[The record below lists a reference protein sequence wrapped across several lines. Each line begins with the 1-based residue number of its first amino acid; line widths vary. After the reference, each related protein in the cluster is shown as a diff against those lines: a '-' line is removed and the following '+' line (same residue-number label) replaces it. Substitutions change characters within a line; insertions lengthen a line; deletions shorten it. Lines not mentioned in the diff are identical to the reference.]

1 MFKLM
6 GKKSKKQSKTVD
18 TKTETPATSLAEN
31 NNKAGFFKKSS
42 RHVKSIIGLLKLQGA
57 TPSMIL
63 DDLSHAAEA
72 KDGFVKKVKGGY
84 RVIVLTDDDLLKAGF
99 SKKNPILGQV
109 GLSLRNNNL
118 LSATTLADRDAGR
131 LVLIPTVT
139 TLNYMDEYDEFRDFK
154 NYRVGIFP
162 ENATDED
169 QDVHVQL
176 TGETLPFD
184 AIKTSDVAPA
194 SIVEGMS
201 DDVKPVD
208 PVGGAV
214 EEDHDADESD
224 PTSVPDEPE
233 TDNGDPDDI
242 DSIESVVKPD
252 DDDIVN
258 GDKADDDDLL
268 GLGLGDDDEL
278 DDGTPDDTDDPDPE
292 AYTDE
297 PDTDDDQV
305 VSDDEAVEQP
315 TELVANDESSEVV
328 SEDDYRDNI
337 VRISDQT
344 INGVDVKIDVN
355 NDGINAL
362 LSDIKAPKLT
372 PPDSKSDS
380 LLDEAVLTQYRDGN
394 AVLNQMALTQASKL
408 RTLYNNQLGM
418 VIKAL
423 LESVSLD
430 SVSNR
435 FGKAKDIISKTYK
448 KRLAEIQDKVIIQ
461 SEELDKAYAKDKKA
475 YVELAMKKAEADY
488 DSYHKDD
495 LEANKQQIEVD
506 LENEVNVQRANMMSD
521 LNDDRQEYVNKRL
534 LEMQTS
540 VLNEVSKAKAE
551 MDDRMM
557 ATLSEISDAITS
569 YQHSQYQNELKRV
582 SVLGEAQRQKTEA
595 DKVRDQYQ
603 TQLSDLRKQLAA
615 KDKALDDKD
624 NVWNKKIVQLNAQ
637 NKATMEQLRSALR
650 IQTDLVANQAQ
661 LLSSIQGSSKVQ
673 LHQNAET
680 NVETSDDGIPN
691 L

>member
-18 TKTETPATSLAEN
+18 TKTATPVTPSAEN
-31 NNKAGFFKKSS
+31 NKKADFFKK
-42 RHVKSIIGLLKLQGA
+42 HGKSLIGSLKLQGV

-214 EEDHDADESD
+214 EEDHDTDESD

-233 TDNGDPDDI
+233 TDSENPDDI
-242 DSIESVVKPD
+242 DGIESVMNSND
-252 DDDIVN
+252 DDVAN
-258 GDKADDDDLL
+258 GDMADDDDPL
-268 GLGLGDDDEL
+268 GLGLGDDDE
-278 DDGTPDDTDDPDPE
+278 PDDADEPE
-292 AYTDE
+292 SEADIDE

-305 VSDDEAVEQP
+305 DPDEESVDEQ

-344 INGVDVKIDVN
+344 VNGIDVKIDIN

-372 PPDSKSDS
+372 PPDSNSDS
-380 LLDEAVLTQYRDGN
+380 LLDDAVLTQYRDGN
-394 AVLNQMALTQASKL
+394 VVLNQMALTQASKL

-435 FGKAKDIISKTYK
+435 FGKAKDAINKTYK

-461 SEELDKAYAKDKKA
+461 SEDLDKAYAKDKKA

-488 DSYHKDD
+488 DSYHKAD

-506 LENEVNVQRANMMSD
+506 LENDVNVQRANMMSD
-521 LNDDRQEYVNKRL
+521 LNDDRQEFVNKRL

-557 ATLSEISDAITS
+557 ATLSDISDTITG

-582 SVLGEAQRQKTEA
+582 SVLDEEQRQKTEA

-603 TQLSDLRKQLAA
+603 TQLSDLRKQLSA

-624 NVWNKKIVQLNAQ
+624 DVWHKKVAQLNAQ

-650 IQTDLVANQAQ
+650 IQTNLVANQAQ
-661 LLSSIQGSSKVQ
+661 LLSSIQGSSKVRLPQ
-673 LHQNAET
+673 
-680 NVETSDDGIPN
+680 NVETQDDGIPN

>member
-1 MFKLM
+1 MFKLL
-6 GKKSKKQSKTVD
+6 GKKSKNQSKTVD
-18 TKTETPATSLAEN
+18 TKTETPATPSAEN
-31 NNKAGFFKKSS
+31 NKKADFFKK
-42 RHVKSIIGLLKLQGA
+42 HGKSLVGSLKLQGV

-72 KDGFVKKVKGGY
+72 KDGFVKKIKGGY

-169 QDVHVQL
+169 QEVHVQL

-214 EEDHDADESD
+214 EEDHDTDESD
-224 PTSVPDEPE
+224 PTSVPDESD
-233 TDNGDPDDI
+233 TDNGNSDDI
-242 DSIESVVKPD
+242 DGIDSVMAPND
-252 DDDIVN
+252 DDDP
-258 GDKADDDDLL
+258 L
-268 GLGLGDDDEL
+268 GLGLGDDDEP
-278 DDGTPDDTDDPDPE
+278 DEGIPDDTDEPE
-292 AYTDE
+292 PEDDTDE

-305 VSDDEAVEQP
+305 VPDEEAVEQQ

-337 VRISDQT
+337 IRISDQT
-344 INGVDVKIDVN
+344 VNGVDVKIDIN

-372 PPDSKSDS
+372 PPDSNSDS
-380 LLDEAVLTQYRDGN
+380 LLDDAVLTQYRDGN

-435 FGKAKDIISKTYK
+435 FGKAKDAISKTYK

-461 SEELDKAYAKDKKA
+461 AEDLDKAYAKDKKA

-488 DSYHKDD
+488 DSYHKAD

-506 LENEVNVQRANMMSD
+506 LENDVNVQRANMMSD
-521 LNDDRQEYVNKRL
+521 LNDDRQEFVNKRL

-540 VLNEVSKAKAE
+540 VLNEASKAKAE

-557 ATLSEISDAITS
+557 ATLSEISDTITG

-582 SVLGEAQRQKTEA
+582 SVLGEEQRQKTEA

-603 TQLSDLRKQLAA
+603 TQLSDLRKQLSA

-624 NVWNKKIVQLNAQ
+624 DVWHKKVVQLNAQ
-637 NKATMEQLRSALR
+637 NKATMEQLRNALR
-650 IQTDLVANQAQ
+650 IQTNLVANQAQ
-661 LLSSIQGSSKVQ
+661 LLSSIQDSSKVRLPQ
-673 LHQNAET
+673 
-680 NVETSDDGIPN
+680 NVEPQDDGAPN

>member
-18 TKTETPATSLAEN
+18 TKPETPATPSAEN
-31 NNKAGFFKKSS
+31 NEKAGFFKKSS
-42 RHVKSIIGLLKLQGA
+42 KHGKSIIGSLKLQGA

-208 PVGGAV
+208 PVGGVV

-224 PTSVPDEPE
+224 PTSVPDETG
-233 TDNGDPDDI
+233 TDDGDLDDI
-242 DSIESVVKPD
+242 DGIESVMKPND
-252 DDDIVN
+252 DDVVS
-258 GDKADDDDLL
+258 GDTADDDDPL
-268 GLGLGDDDEL
+268 GLDLGDDDE
-278 DDGTPDDTDDPDPE
+278 PDEATSEADTDEPEPDI
-292 AYTDE
+292 DE

-305 VSDDEAVEQP
+305 VPDDEAVEQQ

-337 VRISDQT
+337 VRLSDQT

-380 LLDEAVLTQYRDGN
+380 LLDDAVLTQYRDGN
-394 AVLNQMALTQASKL
+394 AVLSQMALTQASKL

-418 VIKAL
+418 VVKAL

-435 FGKAKDIISKTYK
+435 FGKAKDAISKTYK
-448 KRLAEIQDKVIIQ
+448 NRLAEIQDKVIIQ

-557 ATLSEISDAITS
+557 ATLSEISDTITG

-582 SVLGEAQRQKTEA
+582 SVLGEEQRQKTEA

-624 NVWNKKIVQLNAQ
+624 NVWNKKVAQLNSQ
-637 NKATMEQLRSALR
+637 NDATMEQLRSALR
-650 IQTDLVANQAQ
+650 IQTNLVANQAQ

-673 LHQNAET
+673 LPQNLET
-680 NVETSDDGIPN
+680 HDDDAPN

>member
-1 MFKLM
+1 MFKLL
-6 GKKSKKQSKTVD
+6 GKKSKNQSKTVD
-18 TKTETPATSLAEN
+18 TKTETPATPSAEN
-31 NNKAGFFKKSS
+31 NKKADFFKK
-42 RHVKSIIGLLKLQGA
+42 HGKSLVGSLKLQGV

-72 KDGFVKKVKGGY
+72 KDGFVKKIKGGY

-169 QDVHVQL
+169 QEVHVQL

-214 EEDHDADESD
+214 EEDHDTDESD
-224 PTSVPDEPE
+224 PTSVPDESD
-233 TDNGDPDDI
+233 TDNGNSDDI
-242 DSIESVVKPD
+242 DGIDSVMAPND
-252 DDDIVN
+252 DDDP
-258 GDKADDDDLL
+258 L
-268 GLGLGDDDEL
+268 GLGLGDDDEP
-278 DDGTPDDTDDPDPE
+278 DEGIPDDTDEPE
-292 AYTDE
+292 PEDDTDE

-305 VSDDEAVEQP
+305 VPDEEAVEQQ

-337 VRISDQT
+337 IRISDQT
-344 INGVDVKIDVN
+344 VNGVDVKIDIN

-372 PPDSKSDS
+372 PPDSNSDS
-380 LLDEAVLTQYRDGN
+380 LLDDAVLTQYRDGN

-435 FGKAKDIISKTYK
+435 FGKAKDAISKTYK

-461 SEELDKAYAKDKKA
+461 AEDLDKAYAKDKKA

-488 DSYHKDD
+488 DSYHKAD

-506 LENEVNVQRANMMSD
+506 LENDVNVQRANMMSD
-521 LNDDRQEYVNKRL
+521 LNDDRQEFVNKRL

-557 ATLSEISDAITS
+557 ATLSEISDTITG

-582 SVLGEAQRQKTEA
+582 SVLGEEQRQKTEA

-603 TQLSDLRKQLAA
+603 TQLSDLRKQLSA

-624 NVWNKKIVQLNAQ
+624 DVWHKKVVQLNAQ
-637 NKATMEQLRSALR
+637 NKATMEQLRNALR
-650 IQTDLVANQAQ
+650 IQTNLVANQAQ
-661 LLSSIQGSSKVQ
+661 LLSSIQDSSKVRLPQ
-673 LHQNAET
+673 
-680 NVETSDDGIPN
+680 NVEPQDDGAPN

>member
-18 TKTETPATSLAEN
+18 TKTETSVTPSAEN
-31 NNKAGFFKKSS
+31 NKKADFFKK
-42 RHVKSIIGLLKLQGA
+42 HGKSLIGSLKLQGV

-63 DDLSHAAEA
+63 DDLSHAADA

-99 SKKNPILGQV
+99 SKKNPILGQI

-214 EEDHDADESD
+214 EEDHDTDESD
-224 PTSVPDEPE
+224 PMSVPDEPE
-233 TDNGDPDDI
+233 TDNGNPDDI
-242 DSIESVVKPD
+242 DGIESVMKPND
-252 DDDIVN
+252 DDVVN
-258 GDKADDDDLL
+258 GDMADDDDPL
-268 GLGLGDDDEL
+268 GLGLGDDDE
-278 DDGTPDDTDDPDPE
+278 PDEDTSDSIDESESE
-292 AYTDE
+292 ADIDE
-297 PDTDDDQV
+297 PDTDDVQV
-305 VSDDEAVEQP
+305 VPDEEAVEQQ

-337 VRISDQT
+337 VRIGDQT
-344 INGVDVKIDVN
+344 LNGVDVKIDIN

-372 PPDSKSDS
+372 PPDSKSNS
-380 LLDEAVLTQYRDGN
+380 LLDDAVLTQYRDGN

-435 FGKAKDIISKTYK
+435 FGKAKDAISKTYK
-448 KRLAEIQDKVIIQ
+448 KRLAEIQDKVISQ
-461 SEELDKAYAKDKKA
+461 SEDLDKAYAKDKKA

-488 DSYHKDD
+488 DSYHKAD

-506 LENEVNVQRANMMSD
+506 LENDVNVQRANMMSD

-557 ATLSEISDAITS
+557 ATLSEISDTITG

-582 SVLGEAQRQKTEA
+582 SVLGEEQRQKTEA

-603 TQLSDLRKQLAA
+603 TQLSDLRKQLSA

-624 NVWNKKIVQLNAQ
+624 DVWRKKIDQLNAQ
-637 NKATMEQLRSALR
+637 NKSTMEQLRSALR
-650 IQTDLVANQAQ
+650 IQTNLVANQAQ
-661 LLSSIQGSSKVQ
+661 LLSSIQSSSKVRLPQ
-673 LHQNAET
+673 
-680 NVETSDDGIPN
+680 NVETEDAGAPN

>member
-18 TKTETPATSLAEN
+18 TKPETPATPSAEN
-31 NNKAGFFKKSS
+31 NEKAGFFKKSS
-42 RHVKSIIGLLKLQGA
+42 KHGKSIIGSLKLQGA

-224 PTSVPDEPE
+224 PTSVPDEPG
-233 TDNGDPDDI
+233 TDDGDLDDI
-242 DSIESVVKPD
+242 DGIESVMKPND
-252 DDDIVN
+252 DDVVN
-258 GDKADDDDLL
+258 GDTADDDDPL
-268 GLGLGDDDEL
+268 GLGLGDDDE
-278 DDGTPDDTDDPDPE
+278 PDEDAPEADTDESEPDI
-292 AYTDE
+292 DE

-305 VSDDEAVEQP
+305 VPDDEAVEQQ

-337 VRISDQT
+337 VRLSDQT

-380 LLDEAVLTQYRDGN
+380 LLDDAVLTQYRDGN
-394 AVLNQMALTQASKL
+394 AVLSQMALTQASKL

-418 VIKAL
+418 VVKAL

-435 FGKAKDIISKTYK
+435 FGKAKDAISKTYK
-448 KRLAEIQDKVIIQ
+448 NRLAEIQDKVIIQ

-557 ATLSEISDAITS
+557 ATLSEISDTITG

-582 SVLGEAQRQKTEA
+582 SVLGEEQRQKTEA

-624 NVWNKKIVQLNAQ
+624 SVWHKKVAQLNDQ

-650 IQTDLVANQAQ
+650 IQTNLVANQAQ

-673 LHQNAET
+673 LPQNLET
-680 NVETSDDGIPN
+680 HDDDAPN

>member
-1 MFKLM
+1 MFKLL
-6 GKKSKKQSKTVD
+6 GKKSKNQSKTVD
-18 TKTETPATSLAEN
+18 TKTETPATPSAEN
-31 NNKAGFFKKSS
+31 NKKADFFKK
-42 RHVKSIIGLLKLQGA
+42 HGKSLVGSLKLQGV

-72 KDGFVKKVKGGY
+72 KDGFVKKIKGGY

-169 QDVHVQL
+169 QEVHVQL

-214 EEDHDADESD
+214 EEDHDTDESD
-224 PTSVPDEPE
+224 PTSVPDESD
-233 TDNGDPDDI
+233 TDNGNSDDI
-242 DSIESVVKPD
+242 DGIDSVMAPND
-252 DDDIVN
+252 DDDP
-258 GDKADDDDLL
+258 L
-268 GLGLGDDDEL
+268 GLGLGDDDEP
-278 DDGTPDDTDDPDPE
+278 DEGIPDDTDEPE
-292 AYTDE
+292 PEDDTDE
-297 PDTDDDQV
+297 PNTDDDQV
-305 VSDDEAVEQP
+305 VPDEEAVEQQ

-337 VRISDQT
+337 IRISDQT
-344 INGVDVKIDVN
+344 VNGVDVKIDIN

-372 PPDSKSDS
+372 PPDSNSDS
-380 LLDEAVLTQYRDGN
+380 LLDDAVLTQYRDGN

-435 FGKAKDIISKTYK
+435 FGKAKDAISKTYK

-461 SEELDKAYAKDKKA
+461 AEDLDKAYAKDKKA

-488 DSYHKDD
+488 DSYHKAD

-506 LENEVNVQRANMMSD
+506 LENDVNVQRANMMSD
-521 LNDDRQEYVNKRL
+521 LNDDRQEFVNKRL

-557 ATLSEISDAITS
+557 ATLSEISDTITG

-582 SVLGEAQRQKTEA
+582 SVLGEEQRQKTEA

-603 TQLSDLRKQLAA
+603 TQLSDLRKQLSA

-624 NVWNKKIVQLNAQ
+624 DVWHKKVVQLNAQ
-637 NKATMEQLRSALR
+637 NKATMEQLRNALR
-650 IQTDLVANQAQ
+650 IQTNLVANQAQ
-661 LLSSIQGSSKVQ
+661 LLSSIQDSSKVRLPQ
-673 LHQNAET
+673 
-680 NVETSDDGIPN
+680 NVEPQDDGAPN

>member
-1 MFKLM
+1 MFKLL
-6 GKKSKKQSKTVD
+6 GKKSKNQSKTVD
-18 TKTETPATSLAEN
+18 TKTETPATPSAEN
-31 NNKAGFFKKSS
+31 NKKADFFKK
-42 RHVKSIIGLLKLQGA
+42 HGKSLVGSLKLQGV

-72 KDGFVKKVKGGY
+72 KDGFVKKIKGGY
-84 RVIVLTDDDLLKAGF
+84 RIIVLTDDDLLKAGF

-169 QDVHVQL
+169 QEVHVQL

-214 EEDHDADESD
+214 EEDHDTDESD
-224 PTSVPDEPE
+224 PTSVPDESD
-233 TDNGDPDDI
+233 TDNGNSDDI
-242 DSIESVVKPD
+242 DGIDSVMAP
-252 DDDIVN
+252 N
-258 GDKADDDDLL
+258 DDDDLL
-268 GLGLGDDDEL
+268 GLGLGDDDEP
-278 DDGTPDDTDDPDPE
+278 DEGIPDDTDEPE
-292 AYTDE
+292 PEDDTDE

-305 VSDDEAVEQP
+305 VPDEEAVEQQ

-337 VRISDQT
+337 IRISDQT
-344 INGVDVKIDVN
+344 VNGVDVKIDIN

-372 PPDSKSDS
+372 PPDSNSDS
-380 LLDEAVLTQYRDGN
+380 LLDDAVLTQYRDGN

-435 FGKAKDIISKTYK
+435 FGKAKDAISKTYK

-461 SEELDKAYAKDKKA
+461 AEDLDKAYAKDKKA

-488 DSYHKDD
+488 DSYHKAD

-506 LENEVNVQRANMMSD
+506 LENDVNVQRANMMSD
-521 LNDDRQEYVNKRL
+521 LNDDRQEFVNKRL

-557 ATLSEISDAITS
+557 ATLSEISDTITG

-582 SVLGEAQRQKTEA
+582 SVLGEEQRQKTEA

-603 TQLSDLRKQLAA
+603 TQLSDLRKQLSA

-624 NVWNKKIVQLNAQ
+624 DVWHKKVVQLNAQ
-637 NKATMEQLRSALR
+637 NKATMEQLRNALR
-650 IQTDLVANQAQ
+650 IQTNLVANQAQ
-661 LLSSIQGSSKVQ
+661 LLSSIQDSSKVRLPQ
-673 LHQNAET
+673 
-680 NVETSDDGIPN
+680 NVEPQDDGAPN